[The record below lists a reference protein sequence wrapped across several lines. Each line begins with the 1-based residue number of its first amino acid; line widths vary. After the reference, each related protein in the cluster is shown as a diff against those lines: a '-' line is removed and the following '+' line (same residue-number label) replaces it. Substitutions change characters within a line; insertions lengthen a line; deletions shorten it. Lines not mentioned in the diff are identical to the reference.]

1 MAIGEFDLIKKYFT
15 AHDSGEGILLG
26 VGDDCAIID
35 VPPCKQ
41 LALTTDTQIEKV
53 HFFTQTDPYLI
64 GYKSLLVN
72 VSDLAAM
79 GAEPYCFTLS
89 LTLPTSDELFL
100 ERFSDGLFSLSSKL
114 KMPLIGGNTTKGE
127 LSVTVSAYGLLPR
140 GKSLRRD
147 AARID
152 DDIYVTG
159 SLGLSGLAV
168 ELGYHHIELE
178 AGAFDDC
185 YKKSMLIKDRCAFA
199 QELLEYAHAA
209 LDISDGL
216 VGDLNH
222 ILESSGVGA
231 LIQIERIPYA
241 NEFELYGVDENIRD
255 HLCLYGGG
263 DYELLFTAPVC
274 NREKIAELSERHS
287 VPVSRIGKIK
297 NGILHITKHG
307 NMYNQNEKPFEHF

>member
-15 AHDSGEGILLG
+15 THDSGEGICLG

-35 VPPCKQ
+35 IPPQKQ
-41 LALTTDTQIEKV
+41 LAITTDTQIENV
-53 HFFTQTDPYLI
+53 HFFKGTDPYQI

-79 GAEPYCFTLS
+79 GAKPYCFTLS
-89 LTLPTSDELFL
+89 LTLPSSDEYFL
-100 ERFSDGLFSLSSKL
+100 ENFSKGLFSLSSKL
-114 KMPLIGGNTTKGE
+114 NMPLIGGNITKGE

-140 GKSLRRD
+140 GKALRRD
-147 AARID
+147 GACID

-159 SLGLSGLAV
+159 SLGLAGLAV
-168 ELGYHHIELE
+168 ELGYHHIEL
-178 AGAFDDC
+178 AGGAFDQC
-185 YKKSMLIKDRCAFA
+185 YKKSMLIEDRCEFA
-199 QELLEYAHAA
+199 VDLLDYAHSA

-222 ILESSGVGA
+222 ILKSSEAGA
-231 LIQIERIPYA
+231 LIWIESIPYA
-241 NEFELYGVDENIRD
+241 KEFEQYCIDEKIRD

-263 DYELLFTAPVC
+263 DYELLFTAPIA
-274 NREKIAELSERHS
+274 NREVISRISEKHS

-297 NGILHITKHG
+297 NGSLHLTKHG
-307 NMYNQNEKPFEHF
+307 KMYYQNEKTFEHF